1 MRNPDAWVARPA
13 LFSRSETCR
22 AGPSCMIRCQ
32 APPEQVGGTASGNE
46 DQFRPPKPSGG
57 YRFRERTLAGIH
69 GNEEDAPKA
78 YLLGREPRRSR
89 KRPGQNGWL
98 SQHLLPGVNT
108 PGDDLTG
115 SGSVEHDSAEKTT
128 ARQEP
133 NGIGIRW
140 ERQKTQIYQRHPP
153 RAAVPG
159 SAARR
164 FRCNVADGWR
174 FLCWLF

>member
-1 MRNPDAWVARPA
+1 
-13 LFSRSETCR
+13 
-22 AGPSCMIRCQ
+22 MIRCQ

-108 PGDDLTG
+108 LGDDLTG
-115 SGSVEHDSAEKTT
+115 SGSVEHDSAEK
-128 ARQEP
+128 RQAS
-133 NGIGIRW
+133 GA
-140 ERQKTQIYQRHPP
+140 QRH
-153 RAAVPG
+153 RHQMGTAKDANI
-159 SAARR
+159 SAASASSGRSR
-164 FRCNVADGWR
+164 FCGSSFPVQCRKTAGGSFAGYFKMPGR
-174 FLCWLF
+174 KR